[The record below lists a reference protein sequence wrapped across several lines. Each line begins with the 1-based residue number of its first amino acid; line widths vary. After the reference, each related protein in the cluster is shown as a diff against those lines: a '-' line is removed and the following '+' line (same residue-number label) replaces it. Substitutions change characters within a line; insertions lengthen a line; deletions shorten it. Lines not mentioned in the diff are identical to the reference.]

1 MSKFSRRRRLFASL
15 GNLALLS
22 ALGAS
27 FVCLAGCAGGSN
39 PFCCDS
45 KEKNQIDQNLERAQ
59 SLDEREKDA
68 KATEESDAGTSEET
82 GEQEKSEKKTTFAN
96 ILTTDG
102 SGDAAQIAA
111 ATPASTPPTFAR
123 EPQEVPVTA
132 STSADARE
140 TPASNAEPTGLV
152 QAPVLPSAAS
162 TAQVAPAA
170 LPDAASTSETSP
182 QVPNAT
188 PEKTAAPETPTQT
201 NDSAPDDATNASQDA
216 QNKQEAQEA
225 QDAQKTPE
233 TRQENADETPQS
245 SARSTRRNGPQ
256 RAATRQVA
264 QRGSRQ
270 PVAVPQTRAAATL
283 SAPAPLVTFR
293 TRVVVPAV
301 DAPRETSLATFR
313 TQVAVPAVDAPRET
327 PLATFRTRVVVP

>member
-15 GNLALLS
+15 GNVALLS

-27 FVCLAGCAGGSN
+27 FVCFAGCAGGSN

-59 SLDEREKDA
+59 SLDERENDA
-68 KATEESDAGTSEET
+68 KATEENDAGTSEET

-102 SGDAAQIAA
+102 SGDATQIAA
-111 ATPASTPPTFAR
+111 ASTISTPQTFAQ

-140 TPASNAEPTGLV
+140 TPASNAESTGLL
-152 QAPVLPSAAS
+152 QAPVLPSAAQ
-162 TAQVAPAA
+162 TPQVAPDA
-170 LPDAASTSETSP
+170 LPNAAPPSETSP
-182 QVPNAT
+182 S
-188 PEKTAAPETPTQT
+188 EKTAAPETSTSEKTAAPEMSTQT
-201 NDSAPDDATNASQDA
+201 NDSAPDAATSASQDA
-216 QNKQEAQEA
+216 QNTQNTQG
-225 QDAQKTPE
+225 AQKTTE
-233 TRQENADETPQS
+233 TRQENAAETPQD
-245 SARSTRRNGPQ
+245 SARSTRRAGPQ

-264 QRGSRQ
+264 QRGSNR

-283 SAPAPLVTFR
+283 PAPAPVASFR
-293 TRVVVPAV
+293 TRVV
-301 DAPRETSLATFR
+301 
-313 TQVAVPAVDAPRET
+313 VPAVDAPRET

>member
-15 GNLALLS
+15 GNVALLS

-27 FVCLAGCAGGSN
+27 FVCFAGCAGGSN

-59 SLDEREKDA
+59 SLDERENDA
-68 KATEESDAGTSEET
+68 KATEENDAGTSEET

-102 SGDAAQIAA
+102 SGDATQIAA
-111 ATPASTPPTFAR
+111 ASTISTPQTFAQ

-140 TPASNAEPTGLV
+140 TPASNAESTGLL
-152 QAPVLPSAAS
+152 QAPVLPSAAQ
-162 TAQVAPAA
+162 TPQVAPDA
-170 LPDAASTSETSP
+170 LPDAAPPSETSP
-182 QVPNAT
+182 SETSPS
-188 PEKTAAPETPTQT
+188 EKTAAPETSPQT
-201 NDSAPDDATNASQDA
+201 NDSAPDAATSASQDA
-216 QNKQEAQEA
+216 QDALNTQNTQG
-225 QDAQKTPE
+225 AQKTTE
-233 TRQENADETPQS
+233 TRQENAAETPQD
-245 SARSTRRNGPQ
+245 SARSTRRAGPQ

-264 QRGSRQ
+264 QRGSNR

-283 SAPAPLVTFR
+283 PAPAPVASFR
-293 TRVVVPAV
+293 TRVV
-301 DAPRETSLATFR
+301 
-313 TQVAVPAVDAPRET
+313 VPAVDAPRET